1 MSRKLPR
8 ASRLCLVA
16 MGPLLAACT
25 VGPDFQKP
33 PAPAT
38 TAYTKAAVTVP
49 DSRLAMAHDIAADW
63 WTLFHSAPLD
73 ALIRQ
78 AMTQNPDLA
87 AAQAS
92 LRMAMENVKAQ
103 SAAFYPTVT
112 VGLDASR
119 NKQGAQLSPVLATPQ
134 LLYSLYQAQA
144 VFSWTP
150 DIWGGNRRS
159 VEALQAQADAQK
171 YQLEATYVALAANV
185 TAAAIQEASLRAQI
199 DATQAVIQDEQDILA
214 IEQKQHALGQIS
226 GQEIAA
232 QESVLAQTEQ
242 SLAPLQKQLAQQR
255 DLLTRLAGRYP
266 ADEIEQSF
274 LLDRL
279 TLPQEL
285 PLSLPAGL
293 VEQRA
298 DIRVAEENLHAVSAQ
313 IGVAIAAR
321 LPNITLS
328 ANAGSVATQL
338 GQLFGPGNGFWSVG
352 GGLAGPVFDA
362 GQLAHREDAAK
373 AAYDLASA
381 QYRSTVL
388 SAFQNVADALHALES
403 DGEAVRLSAAA
414 ETAVAKNLSLAR
426 AQLAAGQVARLA
438 LLNAEVA
445 DQQARLAIVSARA
458 VQLTNA
464 AALIEALGGGWW
476 NRPEALAAQ

>member
-1 MSRKLPR
+1 MKLKLKR
-8 ASRLCLVA
+8 VCSLIAA
-16 MGPLLAACT
+16 APLLAACT

-33 PAPAT
+33 PAPAA
-38 TAYTKAAVTVP
+38 TAYTKAPVATPGLAV
-49 DSRLAMAHDIAADW
+49 AHDIPADW

-112 VGLDASR
+112 AGLDASR
-119 NKQGAQLSPVLATPQ
+119 NRQGAQLSPVLATPQ

-144 VFSWTP
+144 AFSWTP
-150 DIWGGNRRS
+150 DIWGANSRS

-171 YQLEATYVALAANV
+171 YQLEATYVTLAANV
-185 TAAAIQEASLRAQI
+185 TAAAIQEASLRAEI
-199 DATQAVIQDEQDILA
+199 ETTQAVIQDERDILA
-214 IEQKQHALGQIS
+214 IEQKQHALGQIA
-226 GQEIAA
+226 GQDIAA
-232 QESVLAQTEQ
+232 QETVLAQTEQ
-242 SLAPLQKQLAQQR
+242 TLAPLQKQLAQQR

-266 ADEIEQSF
+266 VDEIEQTF
-274 LLDRL
+274 LLDGL
-279 TLPQEL
+279 MLPHEL
-285 PLSLPAGL
+285 PVSLPARL

-298 DIRVAEENLHAVSAQ
+298 DVRVAEENLHAASAQ
-313 IGVAIAAR
+313 VGVAIAAR
-321 LPNITLS
+321 LPNITLF

-352 GGLAGPVFDA
+352 GGLAGTVFDA

-373 AAYDLASA
+373 AGYDLASA
-381 QYRSTVL
+381 QYRGTVL
-388 SAFQNVADALHALES
+388 SAFQNVADALHALEN
-403 DGEAVRLSAAA
+403 DGEAVRLSVAA
-414 ETAVAKNLSLAR
+414 ETAAAKSLSLAR
-426 AQLAAGQVARLA
+426 AQLAAGQIARLA

-458 VQLTNA
+458 GQLADA
-464 AALIEALGGGWW
+464 AALIAALGGGWW